1 MAGEASWCS
10 GENKRKAH
18 LKRMVDPRNLNWAND
33 KDAFGKKMME
43 KMGWN
48 QGEGLGASGNG
59 EITSIKV
66 VHKMDRVGINE
77 GETIDRSNAWQENQ
91 SAFSDILANLAA
103 ANASGNNSNGSDDGG
118 AEKKRKRKKKSDDT
132 TSNGSST
139 KKKRKR
145 TTDKPVRRI
154 GAAQILHAKAKRQR
168 VGKHAVKSKED
179 LQHILGLP
187 TGPSKDSKAGLSDPV
202 GNGAEGKA
210 KEEVVVDKTDV
221 KVTVSSLSVTDY
233 FKQKALERQQAID
246 SGKRG
251 ANVAAAVP
259 AVTQR
264 PSYEEQLAAEEGS
277 DVVVEEEDSDTAQP
291 EDQPQKKKKK
301 SKKVK
306 IAERPQKKRRKSEG
320 RTKAKKEEEEDED
333 EQNEV
338 EAPVVEKKKR
348 RKSSDV
354 EKSETSDDSSEAVTT
369 KQKRRKKK
377 GNSKATATGEEDSTN
392 SSKKQVVTTKRKK
405 KSKRRACE

>member
-233 FKQKALERQQAID
+233 FKQKGEDRCCGRCCCSYLVLLLLCCCCNCCCYHLAVSTSSCAYFLSCRNLFTLVFVVFGRRSVGEAASDRLRQAWRQCCC
-246 SGKRG
+246 RG
-251 ANVAAAVP
+251 P
-259 AVTQR
+259 
-264 PSYEEQLAAEEGS
+264 GS
-277 DVVVEEEDSDTAQP
+277 DT
-291 EDQPQKKKKK
+291 
-301 SKKVK
+301 
-306 IAERPQKKRRKSEG
+306 
-320 RTKAKKEEEEDED
+320 
-333 EQNEV
+333 
-338 EAPVVEKKKR
+338 
-348 RKSSDV
+348 
-354 EKSETSDDSSEAVTT
+354 ETFL
-369 KQKRRKKK
+369 
-377 GNSKATATGEEDSTN
+377 
-392 SSKKQVVTTKRKK
+392 
-405 KSKRRACE
+405 